1 MVKAFEKSDPKRCSA
16 ARRVRGKKQFDEIIA
31 VAVAEET
38 LAAVFARAAPW
49 ESGRWLEPPIKMK
62 YDDGGWLANQ
72 RRARGHVTRRGPIT
86 GRAGPGWGMKMLT
99 SEQSADMKHTDTIHA
114 GTINMGSS
122 FQYES
127 YLATL
132 LILENRVI

>member
-1 MVKAFEKSDPKRCSA
+1 MKRLRSLTPSA

-49 ESGRWLEPPIKMK
+49 EGGGGGAPIKMK
-62 YDDGGWLANQ
+62 YDDGGWLANH

-86 GRAGPGWGMKMLT
+86 GRAG
-99 SEQSADMKHTDTIHA
+99 A
-114 GTINMGSS
+114 
-122 FQYES
+122 
-127 YLATL
+127 
-132 LILENRVI
+132 RVGDEDAAL